1 MYWQEWSESL
11 VSGSLGFKWSYVRG
25 IDFVIISLY
34 SDAVWNRN
42 ADYTGKHW
50 HQPCFIKEAISGSFF
65 FFFFLINQ
73 ETSLNFFIVLFY
85 FAGRNSFL
93 SSEERNCGG
102 FNPLTKFSL
111 YRRLCGYRRCDRW
124 VTVWCTVTK
133 ATRRSKS
140 STENVKVICIF
151 TFIWGEG
158 SAPCS
163 PLFLKNIA
171 FMNMHLLFMH
181 FHMSWWSKTSHRG
194 ISGFLYCGS

>member
-34 SDAVWNRN
+34 SDAVLNRN

-50 HQPCFIKEAISGSFF
+50 HQPCFIKEAIRGSFVF
-65 FFFFLINQ
+65 KLIRKNRWISLSYCFILQ
-73 ETSLNFFIVLFY
+73 TETVPCHPKKETVVDLIRSQ
-85 FAGRNSFL
+85 SFL
-93 SSEERNCGG
+93 PCTEPWCIADYVVS
-102 FNPLTKFSL
+102 
-111 YRRLCGYRRCDRW
+111 DQW

-151 TFIWGEG
+151 TFIWGVG

-163 PLFLKNIA
+163 PLF
-171 FMNMHLLFMH
+171 FCLF
-181 FHMSWWSKTSHRG
+181 F
-194 ISGFLYCGS
+194 